1 MIGTEW
7 IEFGAFE
14 LLSGTLVIGDPC
26 QQELGP
32 GGPSVLAEARPGS
45 WNVSYSATDSAP
57 GALQAVHGFAAPDV
71 LRWVEAPRLLTV
83 DSGRVGVI
91 DERFYRPE
99 YHRWSDRCRRLAT
112 THPFAGTFPAGAVSA
127 AYFGRGRYP
136 LLLARGLDDR
146 VLGVRVLFLDPVAA
160 LGDVLP
166 AGHRR
171 SAMPAQRGLELLPY
185 AAS

>member
-1 MIGTEW
+1 MIGTKWME
-7 IEFGAFE
+7 IGAFE
-14 LLSGTLVIGDPC
+14 VPSGTLVIGDPC
-26 QQELGP
+26 QRELGP
-32 GGPSVLAEARPGS
+32 GGPSGLVEARPGS
-45 WNVSYSATDSAP
+45 WTASYSATDSAP
-57 GALQAVHGFAAPDV
+57 GALQAVHGFVAPEM
-71 LRWVEAPRLLTV
+71 LCWVEAPRPLAV

-99 YHRWSDRCRRLAT
+99 DHRWSDRCRRLAA

-127 AYFGRGRYP
+127 AYFGKGRYP
-136 LLLARGLDDR
+136 LLLARGVDDR

-166 AGHRR
+166 AERRR
-171 SAMPAQRGLELLPY
+171 SAMPAQRGLELFSH

>member
-1 MIGTEW
+1 MISTRWIEIGT
-7 IEFGAFE
+7 FE
-14 LLSGTLVIGDPC
+14 LLSGTLVVGDPC

-32 GGPSVLAEARPGS
+32 GGPSDLVEARSGS
-45 WNVSYSATDSAP
+45 WTVSYSATDSAP

-71 LRWVEAPRLLTV
+71 LRWVEAPRPLTV

-99 YHRWSDRCRRLAT
+99 DYRWSDRCRRLAA
-112 THPFAGTFPAGAVSA
+112 THPFAGIFPAGTVSA
-127 AYFGRGRYP
+127 TYFGEGRYP
-136 LLLARGLDDR
+136 LLLARGVDDR

-166 AGHRR
+166 AERR
-171 SAMPAQRGLELLPY
+171 QSAIPSQRCFELVPQ